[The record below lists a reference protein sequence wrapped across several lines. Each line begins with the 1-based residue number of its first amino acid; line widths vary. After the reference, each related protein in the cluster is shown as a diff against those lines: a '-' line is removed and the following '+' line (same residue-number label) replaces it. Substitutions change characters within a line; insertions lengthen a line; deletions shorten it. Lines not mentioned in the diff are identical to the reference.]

1 MKNDGETTHIWYW
14 IDYDGQSVIK
24 NLAGAAGLVRGSLL
38 FPCGNIVTNSSTMER
53 PGAFS
58 LHLLAF
64 NLQIKCERIEGSNNS
79 QKLQGEGI
87 FSSVPVTRPEFQETR
102 GDLK

>member
-38 FPCGNIVTNSSTMER
+38 FPCGNIVTNQAQWR

-64 NLQIKCERIEGSNNS
+64 NLQIKIKYVLAKG
-79 QKLQGEGI
+79 
-87 FSSVPVTRPEFQETR
+87 
-102 GDLK
+102 

>member
-1 MKNDGETTHIWYW
+1 MKNDGETTHIWYR

-64 NLQIKCERIEGSNNS
+64 NLQIKIKYVLAKG
-79 QKLQGEGI
+79 
-87 FSSVPVTRPEFQETR
+87 
-102 GDLK
+102 